1 MNMKLFTRR
10 VLTTLT
16 LMRSVEYMLLKAA
29 LMVMTTK
36 EEKQAIF
43 QEMHDKPIGGHLGMN
58 KTYDRMKLF
67 ITWPGMKQELEEH
80 IMTV

>member
-1 MNMKLFTRR
+1 MKLFTRR

-16 LMRSVEYMLLKAA
+16 LMHSVEYMLLKAV

-36 EEKQAIF
+36 EEKQVIF
-43 QEMHDKPIGGHLGMN
+43 QEMHDRPIGGHLGMN

-67 ITWPGMKQELEEH
+67 ITWPGMKQELEEY